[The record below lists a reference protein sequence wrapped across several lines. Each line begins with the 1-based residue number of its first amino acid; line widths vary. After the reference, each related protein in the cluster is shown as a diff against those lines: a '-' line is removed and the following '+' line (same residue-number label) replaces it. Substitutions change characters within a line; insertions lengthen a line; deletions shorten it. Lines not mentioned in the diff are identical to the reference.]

1 MIYNIAKIGF
11 AESSY
16 LCKRKTEVKQT
27 KQMKMNNY
35 KKGPEFDDFE
45 EDYGCDGYDSYDDT
59 DWERDTWD
67 ALTDGQYGDMPEGF
81 DGDYSFLGF

>member
-1 MIYNIAKIGF
+1 
-11 AESSY
+11 
-16 LCKRKTEVKQT
+16 
-27 KQMKMNNY
+27 MNNY
-35 KKGPEFDDFE
+35 KKGPEFDDFDE
-45 EDYGCDGYDSYDDT
+45 FDDYEADYGCDGYDSYDDT

>member
-1 MIYNIAKIGF
+1 
-11 AESSY
+11 
-16 LCKRKTEVKQT
+16 
-27 KQMKMNNY
+27 MNNY

-45 EDYGCDGYDSYDDT
+45 EDYGYDGYDDT